1 MRVSLSHKMVGRR
14 NFCTGAAAFALT
26 GCHALCGVESAGTK
40 CLWKR
45 GHFQIHQIYTGTGES
60 LFLIFP
66 DGTTL
71 LLDCGDGNPHTFMA
85 GKYGDKSVP
94 IPQEGRYS
102 GGEAVARYVARV
114 SPRGTDIDYL
124 LLTHFHGDHSDGF
137 ARAAD
142 TLRFHRAIDRGWPS
156 YDDPLPYPKDPK
168 WMGGSLTEMRKLYA
182 RLAERDGL
190 VVEKFR
196 VGGRDQLRML
206 HEPSAFPDFSVFNL
220 CGNGK
225 IALKD
230 GSVFDCYAGLAKT
243 RKECTFN
250 ENGMSCG
257 NIFSY
262 GKFRFYSAGDFS
274 DGKMH
279 TVFNGV
285 KMRIEKALSFAVGPV
300 SVAKADHHACWGN
313 PTELI
318 AALRPKVW
326 TIPVWWQ
333 LHATRQ
339 VMNNFAS
346 RKVYPGERMIL
357 PGVLCA
363 ERRTEDAGNPY
374 LASVPEAVHTPS
386 HIVIDVPPGGE
397 TFKVACLDP
406 AKESLRVKALWS
418 FVATSQ

>member
-1 MRVSLSHKMVGRR
+1 MIPRR
-14 NFCTGAAAFALT
+14 QFCTGAAAFTLT
-26 GCHALCGVESAGTK
+26 GCRALCGGESGGSK
-40 CLWKR
+40 CSWKR

-60 LFLIFP
+60 QFLIFP

-71 LLDCGDGNPHTFMA
+71 LIDCGDGNPHTFMA
-85 GKYGDKSVP
+85 GKYGDRSVP

-102 GGEAVARYVARV
+102 GGEVVARYVAQV
-114 SPRGTDIDYL
+114 SPRGTDVDYF
-124 LLTHFHGDHSDGF
+124 LLTHFHGDHTDGF
-137 ARAAD
+137 PDAAK
-142 TLRFHRAIDRGWPS
+142 TLRFREAIDRGWPN
-156 YDDPLPYPKDPK
+156 YDDPLPYPQDPK
-168 WMGGSLTEMRKLYA
+168 WMGGALTTMKTTYA
-182 RLAERDGL
+182 RLVARDGL
-190 VVEKFR
+190 KVSKFR
-196 VGGRDQLRML
+196 VGARDQFQML
-206 HEPSAFPDFSVFNL
+206 HERDAFPDFSVFNL

-225 IALKD
+225 IALKN
-230 GSVFDCYAGLAKT
+230 GSIFDCYAELAKT

-257 NIFSY
+257 NVFAY
-262 GKFRFYSAGDFS
+262 GKFRFYSAGDFF
-274 DGKMH
+274 DDKMH
-279 TVFNGV
+279 TVFNGE
-285 KMRIEKALSFAVGPV
+285 KMRIEKALSFAVDPV

-313 PTELI
+313 PTALI

>member
-1 MRVSLSHKMVGRR
+1 MRISENLMIGRR
-14 NFCTGAAAFALT
+14 NFCTGAAAFALM
-26 GCHALCGVESAGTK
+26 GCRALCGGESGGTR
-40 CLWKR
+40 CSWKR

-85 GKYGDKSVP
+85 GKFGDRSVP

-102 GGEAVARYVARV
+102 GGEAVARYVAQV
-114 SPRGTDIDYL
+114 SPHGTDVDYL

-142 TLRFHRAIDRGWPS
+142 TLRFHRAVDRGWPN
-156 YDDPLPYPKDPK
+156 YDDPLPYPKDPN
-168 WMGGSLTEMRKLYA
+168 WMGGSLTGMRRLYA

-190 VVEKFR
+190 AVEKFR
-196 VGGRDQLRML
+196 VGARDQLRML
-206 HEPSAFPDFSVFNL
+206 HEPEAFPDFSVFNL

-230 GSVFDCYAGLAKT
+230 GSIFDCYAELAKSRT
-243 RKECTFN
+243 ECTFN
-250 ENGMSCG
+250 ENAMSCG
-257 NIFSY
+257 NVFTY
-262 GKFRFYSAGDFS
+262 GKFRFYSAGDFF
-274 DGKMH
+274 DDKMH
-279 TVFNGV
+279 TVFNGE
-285 KMRIEKALSFAVGPV
+285 KMRIEKALSFAVDPV

-313 PTELI
+313 PTALI

-339 VMNNFAS
+339 VMNNLAS
-346 RKVYPGERMIL
+346 REVYPGERTIL

-363 ERRTEDAGNPY
+363 ARRTEDAGEPY

-386 HIVIDVPPGGE
+386 HVVIDVPPGGE

-406 AKESLRVKALWS
+406 AEESLRVKALWS
-418 FVATSQ
+418 FAI